1 MNRKKVVVFSPL
13 GTVLDAGEGEERWS
27 KWRPTVDICQSPQ
40 LKIDK
45 IYILSEGRHKA
56 LSRRVAED
64 IKVVSPGTEVVEHVL
79 SFSDPWDL
87 EEVFSALLD
96 FTAAM
101 HFDTD
106 TEDYL
111 VHLTT
116 GTHVMQIC
124 LFLLVESR
132 HLPARL
138 LQSSPP
144 QPERHL
150 PAGVRVIDLDL
161 SRYEKIASRFELK
174 LRDDLS
180 RLKSGIATRNPKFNH
195 LIEELERVAVR
206 TRAPV
211 LLLGPTGSGKS
222 LLARRIYELKKQRGL
237 VTGELVEINCATLR
251 GDTAMSTLFGHQ
263 KGAFTGALQDRAGLL
278 KAADGGV
285 LFLDEIGE
293 LGLQEQAMLL
303 RALEEKR
310 FLPLGADSEESSD
323 FQLIAASNRDFARLL
338 QKGEF
343 REDLYARINLWTYRL
358 PPLRERAED
367 IEPNLDYELLRW
379 EQQTGQHVT
388 FSREARERYLQFA
401 LSAEALW
408 SANFRDLSASVARMA
423 ALAEG
428 GRIGFRQVEREIETL
443 KERWRQGTFSDEE
456 ELGKLLPETQLSQL
470 DLFDRLQLEQVVRF
484 ARRCRSLSEAGRLL
498 FSVSR
503 SRRRSANDADRLRKY
518 LARFGL
524 SWEQLTRS

>member
-124 LFLLVESR
+124 LFLLVESH